1 MSLSVGRGSARL
13 VVRNQLNGT
22 RGRRTDEQGSGL
34 AGMHARAA
42 QLGASLKAGEDGDE
56 WLVDVRLG
64 QRSLELPCGHS
75 IPGLGR
81 LPGATASGATA

>member
-1 MSLSVGRGSARL
+1 VSLSVGRGSARL
-13 VVRNQLNGT
+13 LVRNQLDGS
-22 RGRRTDEQGSGL
+22 RGRRTDELGSGL

-64 QRSLELPCGHS
+64 QRDLERA
-75 IPGLGR
+75 GR
-81 LPGATASGATA
+81 

>member
-1 MSLSVGRGSARL
+1 
-13 VVRNQLNGT
+13 
-22 RGRRTDEQGSGL
+22 
-34 AGMHARAA
+34 MHARAA

-75 IPGLGR
+75 VPGWAGC
-81 LPGATASGATA
+81 PGAAASGATA